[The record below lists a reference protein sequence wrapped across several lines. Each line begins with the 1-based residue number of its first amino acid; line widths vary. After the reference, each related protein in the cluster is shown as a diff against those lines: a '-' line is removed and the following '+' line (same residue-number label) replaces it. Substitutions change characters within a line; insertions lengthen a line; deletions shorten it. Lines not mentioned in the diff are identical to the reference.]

1 VVAARDHLNLLFN
14 APRLEAPL
22 VAWAHNH
29 LYRTRF
35 CVRRSSFHRMRAS
48 RGNCRYRSVGHRR
61 VGHGRETGNMR
72 EPGKIERD
80 GEKPAALS
88 VKGAGEVRAGD
99 QPKDRQ
105 GARPRSA
112 ADTAGLRRRSAVP
125 LGLMVARTF
134 SIRRVGSPIGD
145 RRRQDRDACWP
156 QCGLPAYAFAMQC
169 RCCRGGP
176 IEAAASR

>member
-1 VVAARDHLNLLFN
+1 
-14 APRLEAPL
+14 
-22 VAWAHNH
+22 
-29 LYRTRF
+29 
-35 CVRRSSFHRMRAS
+35 
-48 RGNCRYRSVGHRR
+48 
-61 VGHGRETGNMR
+61 MR

-105 GARPRSA
+105 AARPRSA

-134 SIRRVGSPIGD
+134 SIRRVGSPIGEGPAAPRSRRLLATMRPTGLRICNAVSLLPWRTD
-145 RRRQDRDACWP
+145 RSSSISVIIP
-156 QCGLPAYAFAMQC
+156 QVCSASGISSANAAI
-169 RCCRGGP
+169 GGSNGAW
-176 IEAAASR
+176 EQKSST